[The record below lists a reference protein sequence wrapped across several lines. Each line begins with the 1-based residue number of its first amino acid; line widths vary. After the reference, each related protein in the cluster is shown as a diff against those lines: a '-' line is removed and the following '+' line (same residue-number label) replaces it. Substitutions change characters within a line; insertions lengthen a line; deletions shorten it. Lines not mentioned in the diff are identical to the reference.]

1 MKELKLAPVHPGE
14 VLSEEF
20 LVPLHLTAD
29 QLALAIHVSVRRVQ
43 EIILGKRAITADI
56 ALRLARYFG
65 TSAHFW
71 FGLQMDYDLDVAED
85 ELDDRIERDVKV
97 LERGSTSKSGESG
110 VIVLRERADDSDFR
124 SPTSDL

>member
-14 VLSEEF
+14 ILREEF

-29 QLALAIHVSVRRVQ
+29 QLALDIHVPVRRVQ
-43 EIILGKRAITADI
+43 DIILGKRVVTADI

-71 FGLQMDYDLDVAED
+71 LGLQMDYDLDVAED
-85 ELDDRIERDVKV
+85 EWDDRIERDVKV
-97 LERGSTSKSGESG
+97 LQRSSIWKSGESG
-110 VIVLRERADDSDFR
+110 VAVLREKADDSD
-124 SPTSDL
+124 L